1 MAVRYGCDC
10 DEKIFTLIVRYWTL
24 AFEDFSGEEGEIEY
38 SKRKLDILVDI
49 FARWEMME
57 IESPGTVALVK
68 VSIDAVL
75 GDIHERYMA
84 LIMQVLH
91 KRMINK
97 FVLK

>member
-57 IESPGTVALVK
+57 IESGSCESQYRRCAGRHP
-68 VSIDAVL
+68 
-75 GDIHERYMA
+75 
-84 LIMQVLH
+84 
-91 KRMINK
+91 
-97 FVLK
+97 